1 MTRQTSVSSPAL
13 LHWDGKYH
21 GVAFIQVVGSA
32 LAVKLQETIRPK
44 LTCEGDVDETTLAE
58 TEAPRPIF
66 GVLGPCSI
74 RGNVPRKEG
83 GCMIPS

>member
-44 LTCEGDVDETTLAE
+44 LTCEGDVDETTPWRKRRLLVQFLGFLALAPS
-58 TEAPRPIF
+58 EAMCLGKR
-66 GVLGPCSI
+66 GVA
-74 RGNVPRKEG
+74 
-83 GCMIPS
+83 